1 MNYFNNSIGTLGTN
15 STLPHTVENLL
26 LGVGKLLRITSRDAH
41 VQNQSSV
48 TREKV
53 LLTF

>member
-1 MNYFNNSIGTLGTN
+1 MNYFNNSIGTRGTN

-41 VQNQSSV
+41 VQNQSPA

-53 LLTF
+53 FLTF